1 MFSFRHCIL
10 GGGGGP
16 VGVGRCNGKVKQ
28 SFHCWLS
35 PSPLLPSI
43 SICAIND
50 FNNAFNTGNNDSLAF
65 AKDSNPDSTFD
76 TYGIYDGTDDTLD
89 FAKEWC
95 SSYEICPLF
104 PECSWYS
111 IIIILTMTSS

>member
-1 MFSFRHCIL
+1 MLAVTFA
-10 GGGGGP
+10 P
-16 VGVGRCNGKVKQ
+16 VA
-28 SFHCWLS
+28 F
-35 PSPLLPSI
+35 
-43 SICAIND
+43 SICDIND
-50 FNNAFNTGNNDSLAF
+50 FNNAFNTVFNTAFNTGNNDSLAF
-65 AKDSNPDSTFD
+65 AKDSNPDSAFD

-104 PECSWYS
+104 PECSWYI